1 MCKRKGLGFTLVELL
16 VVIAIIALLMGIL
29 MPALSRAREYGKRAV
44 CLSYQ
49 KQMAT
54 SWMMYADDNSD
65 KIVCGDAEEYG
76 DWETSTGA
84 YSCTPPVG
92 MHCKEKPWILNDWGG
107 NQTVAQRKEQI
118 KNGALFRFVKDLKIY
133 KCPRAEAKEVRSFS
147 VIDQMNVTVI
157 GSAVLNRGVPLIK
170 NRQGI
175 KKTYERMIFVDDG
188 GCEGATMGG
197 WTVTFEKPP
206 RWWDP
211 PSARHGDGTTF
222 SFVDGHAEY
231 HKWLEASTLD
241 CAKKKQANY
250 MITPTTADKDLR
262 WAQIAA
268 WGSETAHA
276 LNP

>member
-1 MCKRKGLGFTLVELL
+1 MSKRSRSGFTLVELL

-44 CLSYQ
+44 CLNYQ

-54 SWMMYADDNSD
+54 AWTMYADDNSD

-76 DWETSTGA
+76 DWETSTLA
-84 YSCTPPVG
+84 YASG
-92 MHCKEKPWILNDWGG
+92 GNHYREKPWTLNDWGTG
-107 NQTVAQRKEQI
+107 QTLEQRKDHV

-133 KCPRAEAKEVRSFS
+133 KCPRAEAREVRSFS
-147 VIDQMNVTVI
+147 IVDQMNVIVI
-157 GSAVLNRGVPLIK
+157 GASVLNSGVPMIK
-170 NRQGI
+170 NRQVI
-175 KKTYERMIFVDDG
+175 KKTYERVIFVDDG
-188 GCEGATMGG
+188 GCVGTTMGG

-222 SFVDGHAEY
+222 SFVDGHSEY
-231 HKWLEASTLD
+231 HKWLEASTLK
-241 CAKKKQANY
+241 CAKDKIAGIA
-250 MITPTTADKDLR
+250 ITPTTSDKDLR

-268 WGSETAHA
+268 WGSATSSA